1 MDGVNVGYDQTARG
15 DGVWTNVVVVVV
27 VHCLIFLDWL
37 KSRQL
42 EYFGASLTDD
52 SDGGWWRLVTPVL
65 YSEEVVAQKIEETP
79 VAVESSEV
87 TAPAAVAGGAFN
99 DTSAGE
105 SKNEDA
111 PPGGGEESSE
121 SMEPATLSITE
132 EEGERVYMVSVEV
145 DIESAG
151 MVPEPVVTMIDGSAC
166 RKRWNSRILERSNS
180 SDTMLVTISPK
191 SLSYSLMHDLVPG
204 LHPLR
209 FKDLS
214 LSNFGSLEN
223 VLEMV
228 LTARNTRTSSA
239 IIWNTIDHLEHSSLS
254 QLHQQYYQI
263 PFFSIGP
270 LHKIATTS
278 STSLLKEDTT
288 CIKWLDKQ
296 LPRSVIYISLGSL
309 ATIDEK
315 EVAEMALGLANSGQ
329 AFLWV
334 IRPGSIQ
341 GSEWIELLP
350 EGFEEETKERSLIV
364 KWAPQKEVLAH
375 GALGGF
381 WSHCGW
387 NSALESVSEGVPMI
401 CMPSFADQK
410 VTARYLSD
418 VWRVGLQYEGE
429 LERGEIMIA
438 INRLMVDKE
447 GEEIRQ
453 RAVHLKEKVELSV
466 SKGGS
471 SYKSSNDLVEYI
483 LSLQLGK

>member
-1 MDGVNVGYDQTARG
+1 
-15 DGVWTNVVVVVV
+15 
-27 VHCLIFLDWL
+27 
-37 KSRQL
+37 
-42 EYFGASLTDD
+42 
-52 SDGGWWRLVTPVL
+52 
-65 YSEEVVAQKIEETP
+65 
-79 VAVESSEV
+79 
-87 TAPAAVAGGAFN
+87 
-99 DTSAGE
+99 
-105 SKNEDA
+105 
-111 PPGGGEESSE
+111 
-121 SMEPATLSITE
+121 
-132 EEGERVYMVSVEV
+132 MVSVEV

-180 SDTMLVTISPK
+180 SDTI
-191 SLSYSLMHDLVPG
+191 
-204 LHPLR
+204 
-209 FKDLS
+209 
-214 LSNFGSLEN
+214 
-223 VLEMV
+223 
-228 LTARNTRTSSA
+228 
-239 IIWNTIDHLEHSSLS
+239 
-254 QLHQQYYQI
+254 
-263 PFFSIGP
+263 
-270 LHKIATTS
+270 
-278 STSLLKEDTT
+278 
-288 CIKWLDKQ
+288 
-296 LPRSVIYISLGSL
+296 LGSL

>member
-1 MDGVNVGYDQTARG
+1 MQRRERKLRVVLVPCPLQGHISPMLDLASILHSKGFSITIAHTIFNAPNPSNHPDFDFLPIFDNLSAPDTSTKNLIALGESINANCEAPFKKSMAQMMEQPKEAYNQVACIIYDTLMHFAES
-15 DGVWTNVVVVVV
+15 VAN
-27 VHCLIFLDWL
+27 HMNLPSIIFLTV
-37 KSRQL
+37 S
-42 EYFGASLTDD
+42 ASAVFAYD
-52 SDGGWWRLVTPVL
+52 SIPRLH
-65 YSEEVVAQKIEETP
+65 A
-79 VAVESSEV
+79 
-87 TAPAAVAGGAFN
+87 
-99 DTSAGE
+99 
-105 SKNEDA
+105 
-111 PPGGGEESSE
+111 
-121 SMEPATLSITE
+121 
-132 EEGERVYMVSVEV
+132 EGFIPLQ
-145 DIESAG
+145 D
-151 MVPEPVVTMIDGSAC
+151 
-166 RKRWNSRILERSNS
+166 
-180 SDTMLVTISPK
+180 
-191 SLSYSLMHDLVPG
+191 SLMHDLVPG

-214 LSNFGSLEN
+214 FSNFGSLED

-228 LTARNTRTSSA
+228 LTSRNTRTSSA

-263 PFFSIGP
+263 PLFSIGP
-270 LHKIATTS
+270 LHKMAPTS
-278 STSLLKEDTT
+278 SSSLLKEDTT
-288 CIKWLDKQ
+288 CIKWLNKQ

-334 IRPGSIQ
+334 IRPGSIR

-387 NSALESVSEGVPMI
+387 NSVLESVSEGVPMI
-401 CMPSFADQK
+401 CMPTFADQK
-410 VTARYLSD
+410 VTARYVSD
-418 VWRVGLQYEGE
+418 VWRVGLQYDGE
-429 LERGEIMIA
+429 LERGEITIA
-438 INRLMVDKE
+438 IKRLMVDKE

-471 SYKSSNDLVEYI
+471 SHKSSNDLVEYI
-483 LSLQLGK
+483 LSLHLGK